1 MSRYWD
7 KSEQRYAELESR
19 LRKVEEALRKM
30 AEHLREGVR
39 ETGGSYDEPP
49 QPADAWSDRAATL
62 LNFYGDILRDTA
74 PSDYERF
81 KASSPENAALLDAEE
96 RVLAAEQRAAEAEAA
111 LTQIAAWSWDSGSTP
126 APEVVSRIYCE
137 ARAAL
142 RDTAP
147 SEDRHWQNDDDP
159 DPGRAQTAYQAG
171 VEREKP

>member
-74 PSDYERF
+74 PSDYERY
-81 KASSPENAALLDAEE
+81 SPGTVAEGT
-96 RVLAAEQRAAEAEAA
+96 V
-111 LTQIAAWSWDSGSTP
+111 D
-126 APEVVSRIYCE
+126 
-137 ARAAL
+137 
-142 RDTAP
+142 
-147 SEDRHWQNDDDP
+147 
-159 DPGRAQTAYQAG
+159 G
-171 VEREKP
+171 VKTGNPWRKP